1 MLFINLMKSNL
12 DIYKNRYYTVC
23 KASSWFNYG
32 LFITERWF
40 RVYFNINDN
49 VYSMMKNGKTGEL
62 LEEHESKYKELVDKF
77 LFTQQ
82 GIIDRNNY
90 GNISNALDTNGFL

>member
-1 MLFINLMKSNL
+1 
-12 DIYKNRYYTVC
+12 
-23 KASSWFNYG
+23 
-32 LFITERWF
+32 
-40 RVYFNINDN
+40 
-49 VYSMMKNGKTGEL
+49 MMKNGKTGES

-90 GNISNALDTNGFL
+90 GNISNAWILTDFCSL